1 MIGGR
6 NTRMEETK
14 SLWTPVKCPH
24 CGHEHELSE
33 ILMPGDLLGRP
44 EVVVRDALGK
54 IIYVD

>member
-1 MIGGR
+1 
-6 NTRMEETK
+6 MEETK

-44 EVVVRDALGK
+44 EVVVRDAVGK